1 LQADGTVVAGHGRD
15 CLVQC
20 AAGLVNA
27 KARSRDVQP
36 VAGDRVMLVEGN
48 IIEAVAPRHS
58 AFARSSNHRTKVI
71 AANVSQVVFVAA
83 CDPPFS
89 DELLSRVL
97 VAATYSGLPVLIVL
111 NKTDLASKLGPAR
124 EMLSPFRDAGCTVV
138 EIAAREDANPLRP
151 YLAGHSSV
159 LTGQSGMGKSTL
171 LKSLVPEADVRI
183 REIST
188 FLSAGKQTTTASRL
202 YTLDS
207 SSSVIDTPGIAEF
220 GLAGLSP
227 RDIAD
232 GFREIAELSQGCKF
246 QDCRHVSEPGCAVR
260 AGPVHPRRLVLYER
274 ILQAERAARPPSLR

>member
-1 LQADGTVVAGHGRD
+1 MGADGTVVAGHGRD

-20 AAGLVNA
+20 GAGLVNA

-36 VAGDRVMLVEGN
+36 VAGDRVMLVDGN
-48 IIEAVAPRHS
+48 IIEAVAPRRS
-58 AFARSSNHRTKVI
+58 AFARSSSHRTKVI
-71 AANVSQVVFVAA
+71 AANVTQVVFVAA

-97 VAATYSGLPVLIVL
+97 VAAAYSGLPALIVL
-111 NKTDLASKLGPAR
+111 NKTDLAPKLGPAR
-124 EMLSPFRDAGCTVV
+124 EMLAPFRGAGYEVV
-138 EIAAREDANPLRP
+138 ELAAREDASVLRP
-151 YLAGHSSV
+151 RLAGHSSV

-202 YTLDS
+202 YALDAA
-207 SSSVIDTPGIAEF
+207 SSVIDTPGIAEF

-232 GFREIAELSQGCKF
+232 GFREIAALAPRCKF
-246 QDCRHVSEPGCAVR
+246 QDCLHLSEPACAVR

-274 ILQAERAARPPSLR
+274 ILQAERAARTPSPR